1 MMSKQTVTEIALG
14 VFQKQFN
21 AIQLHLNGCIEGTDT
36 IHLHDLRV
44 ANRRTRA
51 AMSEFEDFLPEDVF
65 SHYRK
70 EFRWLHKITG
80 EVRDFDVS
88 LAQFKDYQKQIPKT
102 WKPHLKSLRE
112 LLTNKRDEAQIIL
125 ANNLESDRL
134 KDLIKGWS
142 LILDEG
148 LLPSNSITQ
157 DSAKEYGCR
166 MIMKRYRK
174 VRKKGSK
181 LTKKTP
187 AKRFHAYRI
196 TVKRLRYLM
205 EFFRPT
211 IDDEMYHR
219 LRTGLKAVQDAF
231 GAYQDADVHRKNM
244 LNLAEESHQAGVPLE
259 TILALGQMLG
269 LIEKQARRSKK
280 KSLKQ
285 VRWLVSDATARSFQS
300 CFQYPVK

>member
-1 MMSKQTVTEIALG
+1 MSKVTITEIALS
-14 VFQKQFN
+14 VFRAQFN
-21 AIQLHLNGCIEGTDT
+21 AIQLHLNGCIEGSDT

-51 AMSEFEDFLPEDVF
+51 AMSEFKDFLPEDVF
-65 SHYRK
+65 SHYQK
-70 EFRWLHKITG
+70 EFRWLHKVTG
-80 EVRDFDVS
+80 VVRDFDVS
-88 LAQFKDYQKQIPKT
+88 LAQFKDYQKQIPKS
-102 WKPHLKSLRE
+102 WKPHLKPLRDR
-112 LLTNKRDEAQIIL
+112 LTNKREEAQIIL
-125 ANNLESDRL
+125 VKNLESDRL

-148 LLPSNSITQ
+148 LLPNGTISQ
-157 DSAKEYGCR
+157 ESAKEYGCR

-187 AKRFHAYRI
+187 AERFHAYRI
-196 TVKRLRYLM
+196 SVKRLRYLI

-231 GAYQDADVHRKNM
+231 GAYQDADVHRTNM
-244 LNLAEESHQAGVPLE
+244 LRLAEESHRSGESLE
-259 TILALGQMLG
+259 TILAMGQMLG

-280 KSLKQ
+280 ASLRQ
-285 VRWLVSDATARSFQS
+285 VRWLVSEATARSFQS
-300 CFQYPVK
+300 CFQYPAK